1 MLRRWM
7 LADRTY
13 LVGSSPFNSRAVV
26 SWQGAG
32 EPITLTPHGPDG
44 EVAVPLTPGR
54 ALELTVELTQRA
66 VLSIKTNQW
75 GDFVA
80 GVATGTETRPHRLPR
95 AERRNMPGCRGPR
108 LVLSS

>member
-1 MLRRWM
+1 MALSPVRV
-7 LADRTY
+7 LA
-13 LVGSSPFNSRAVV
+13 LAQELLQPAVV
-26 SWQGAG
+26 
-32 EPITLTPHGPDG
+32 
-44 EVAVPLTPGR
+44 
-54 ALELTVELTQRA
+54 
-66 VLSIKTNQW
+66 SIKTNQW

>member
-1 MLRRWM
+1 
-7 LADRTY
+7 LAERTNA
-13 LVGSSPFNSRAVV
+13 VGSSPFNSRAVV
-26 SWQGAG
+26 SWQGRG
-32 EPITLTPHGPDG
+32 QPITLTAFGPNG
-44 EVAVPLTPGR
+44 EVAVALTPVR
-54 ALELTVELTQRA
+54 ALELAKELLQPA
-66 VLSIKTNQW
+66 VVSIKTAQW